1 MLKII
6 AAFIFI
12 LSSSIIFAQTSHVVT
27 VTNFSFTP
35 QTLSIAVG
43 DTVKWNNVQGT
54 HNVRADDFSFFSGP
68 VEPAPWVFT
77 HVFTAEGNS
86 PYYCEPHGGP
96 GGSGMAGVIVV
107 QTPVGVEDETI
118 ADQFRLEQN
127 YPNPFNPSTVISYS
141 VPTSSFINL
150 KVYDVLGN
158 EVAVLVNE
166 EKQVGN
172 YEIDFNATELTGGVY
187 FYQLTTNTFVDTKK
201 MILIK

>member
-1 MLKII
+1 M
-6 AAFIFI
+6 
-12 LSSSIIFAQTSHVVT
+12 QTSHVVT
-27 VTNFSFTP
+27 VTNFAFTP
-35 QTLSIAVG
+35 QTLTITVG
-43 DTVKWNNVQGT
+43 DTVKWNNVQGV

-68 VEPAPWVFT
+68 AAPAPWVFT
-77 HVFTAEGNS
+77 HVFTAEGNN

-96 GGSGMAGVIVV
+96 GGSGMSGVIIV
-107 QTPVGVEDETI
+107 QNPVNVEDETI

-166 EKQVGN
+166 EKQVGS
-172 YEIDFNATELTGGVY
+172 YEIDFNATDLNGGVY
-187 FYQLTTNTFVDTKK
+187 FYQLTTNAFVDTKK

>member
-6 AAFIFI
+6 TASVLI

-27 VTNFSFTP
+27 VTNFAFTP
-35 QTLSIAVG
+35 QTLTITVG

-68 VEPAPWVFT
+68 AAPAPWEFI
-77 HVFTAEGNS
+77 HVFTAEGNN

-96 GGSGMAGVIVV
+96 GGSGMSGVIIV
-107 QTPVGVEDETI
+107 QNPVSVEEETI

-150 KVYDVLGN
+150 KVYDILGN
-158 EVAVLVNE
+158 EVTVLVNE
-166 EKQVGN
+166 EKQAGS
-172 YEIDFNATELTGGVY
+172 YEIDFNATDLNGGVY
-187 FYQLTTNTFVDTKK
+187 FYQLTTNNFVDTKK